1 MLNISVI
8 VNTLAI
14 IAGSILGILFGKI
27 IKEKYK
33 KLVFI
38 AIGLLTI
45 GLGID
50 LFLDATEIL
59 IVLFSMIVGG
69 IIGETIDIEK
79 QLGKLTAKKGDANFV
94 KGFVTSLVL
103 FVVGPMT
110 IIGSIQAGVANN
122 NDLIFI
128 KSLMDGISSIVFA
141 STFGVGVVFSAL
153 GVYLIQGLLVTFASQ
168 LYFLQT
174 EIYIGNLSA
183 IGGLMMIALGLRLLE
198 IKEIKVGNFLPALII
213 GPFLSFIFSL
223 F

>member
-141 STFGVGVVFSAL
+141 STFGIGVVFSAL

>member
-1 MLNISVI
+1 MFNISVI

-14 IAGSILGILFGKI
+14 IVGSILGLLSGKI
-27 IKEKYK
+27 IKDKYK

-69 IIGETIDIEK
+69 ILGEIIDIEK
-79 QLGKLTAKKGDANFV
+79 KLEKLTANKGDANFV

-103 FVVGPMT
+103 FTVGPMT
-110 IIGSIQAGVANN
+110 IIGSIQAGVSGN

-141 STFGVGVVFSAL
+141 STFGTGVIFSAI

-168 LYFLQT
+168 LSFLQT

-183 IGGLMMIALGLRLLE
+183 VGGLMMIALGFRLLK
-198 IKEIKVGNFLPALII
+198 IKEIKVGNFLPALIVSPI
-213 GPFLSFIFSL
+213 LSFVFSL

>member
-38 AIGLLTI
+38 SIGLLTI

-141 STFGVGVVFSAL
+141 STFGIGVVFSAL

>member
-141 STFGVGVVFSAL
+141 STFGIGVVFSAL

-198 IKEIKVGNFLPALII
+198 IKEIKVGNFLPALIV